1 MITVMKSM
9 PFYLEDGDLAKWES
23 DYRKAMGDSEDES
36 SQTYRAIDLI
46 YELAGL
52 NLFGEFQVSETEKI
66 YKHVVCELRKLK
78 IETTG
83 GLNVSQW

>member
-1 MITVMKSM
+1 MKSM

-23 DYRKAMGDSEDES
+23 DYRKVMGDPEDES
-36 SQTYRAIDLI
+36 SRIYRAIDLI

-52 NLFGEFQVSETEKI
+52 NLFGEFQVSETKKL